1 MIDNHVHI
9 GWYSDGYHCP
19 LDVWKAE
26 LDAGID
32 DIVVSSTS
40 TCAEL
45 YKLVVREMRA
55 LIKIGG
61 PQIHPLL
68 WVTPRMMKTWGIRY
82 MLHSKI
88 RWQGIKMHWGAHREW
103 FYNDKLVQDVL
114 KLARTNRLPILLHTG
129 GAKECDAIVFKRLCN
144 ENDDITFVLAHGRP
158 IDQAIEVLKSCSNS
172 YVDTAFMPQTSINRL
187 VEERLCDRVI
197 FGTDVPINTVL
208 NNVENSS
215 EYIKNCLNQLSEA
228 LNHNQFI
235 TVTNRIVYQ

>member
-172 YVDTAFMPQTSINRL
+172 YVDTAFMPADHVKELADAGYSNRIL
-187 VEERLCDRVI
+187 
-197 FGTDVPINTVL
+197 FGTDAPINLLYNREVSATD
-208 NNVENSS
+208 
-215 EYIKNCLNQLSEA
+215 YIRNCLKELQDTLSPE
-228 LNHNQFI
+228 QFKLI
-235 TVTNRIVYQ
+235 ISNKLYT